1 MAHMA
6 RSAVS
11 IDCAMRS
18 TVARGIRHDLREVA
32 NDDHQRPCP
41 PAPPQGPA
49 PYRRSK
55 MHERAAAE
63 RVRFVKAGARTLVDI
78 ASLRADVASLPE
90 AQIGK
95 TV

>member
-1 MAHMA
+1 
-6 RSAVS
+6 
-11 IDCAMRS
+11 
-18 TVARGIRHDLREVA
+18 
-32 NDDHQRPCP
+32 
-41 PAPPQGPA
+41 
-49 PYRRSK
+49 